1 MSKMKQLVLIM
12 LLSTLVVGCEK
23 EGPMESAGKAA
34 DQAVKDAG
42 KTIEDSRKKLDDA
55 IKEKNEKNW

>member
-1 MSKMKQLVLIM
+1 M
-12 LLSTLVVGCEK
+12 LLSTLAVGCEK

-42 KTIEDSRKKLDDA
+42 KTIEDSRKKMEDA
-55 IKEKNEKNW
+55 IEERNKKN

>member
-12 LLSTLVVGCEK
+12 LLSTLAVGCEK

-42 KTIEDSRKKLDDA
+42 ETIEDSRKKMEDA
-55 IKEKNEKNW
+55 IEERNKKN